1 MPCRLFN
8 PTQQQIVDSLART
21 DRHER
26 DAGIRND
33 LSLKALS
40 PDVAELLAQLI
51 VHRSARVVAEFGT
64 SHGYS
69 TLHLAAAADLTD
81 GHVWS
86 VESIPEKSALAAAHL
101 ADAGL
106 SDRVSLV
113 AGDGGVF
120 ADDLPHGID
129 LALIDYGI
137 PAFAPAY
144 DALRRRLAPGGL
156 MFFDGGPDG
165 YWQTD
170 GIREFKQRLD
180 DDPDLLVSLIAMRK
194 QQLIAVRAPRIS

>member
-1 MPCRLFN
+1 MPFRLFN
-8 PTQQQIVDSLART
+8 PTQHRVAESLARA
-21 DRHER
+21 DRRER

-40 PDVAELLAQLI
+40 PDVAAFLAQLI
-51 VHRSARVVAEFGT
+51 VRRAAKVVAEFGT

-69 TLHLAAAADLTD
+69 TLHLAAAVDLTD

-86 VESIPEKSALAAAHL
+86 VESIPEKSALAAKHL

-106 SDRVSLV
+106 SDRVTLV
-113 AGDGGVF
+113 VGDGLAF
-120 ADDLPHGID
+120 AQELPHEID
-129 LALIDYGI
+129 LALIDYGV

-144 DALRRRLAPGGL
+144 DALRSRLAPGAM

-165 YWQTD
+165 YWDTD
-170 GIREFKQRLD
+170 GIRAFKQRLD
-180 DDPDLLVSLIAMRK
+180 DDPDLLVSLVAMRK
-194 QQLIAVRAPRIS
+194 QQLIAVHASRNG